1 MTQMKC
7 ENELSF
13 IGPYTT
19 NLEITHG
26 TAAGSREVTPAQE
39 LIMAERTLE
48 ETYVVYFRK
57 LEPKFFHL
65 SGRNYD
71 LQI

>member
-1 MTQMKC
+1 MKC

-26 TAAGSREVTPAQE
+26 TAAGSREVTPEQE
-39 LIMAERTLE
+39 LVMAERTLE
-48 ETYVVYFRK
+48 ETY
-57 LEPKFFHL
+57 
-65 SGRNYD
+65 N
-71 LQI
+71 QI